1 MEIFLYCDWHVEV
14 KVAVSFT
21 IIFYS
26 DVHTRIDDDLLLF
39 VISSQVRWLS
49 NNKICLLSF

>member
-1 MEIFLYCDWHVEV
+1 MEIFLYFDWHVEV
-14 KVAVSFT
+14 KVAESFT